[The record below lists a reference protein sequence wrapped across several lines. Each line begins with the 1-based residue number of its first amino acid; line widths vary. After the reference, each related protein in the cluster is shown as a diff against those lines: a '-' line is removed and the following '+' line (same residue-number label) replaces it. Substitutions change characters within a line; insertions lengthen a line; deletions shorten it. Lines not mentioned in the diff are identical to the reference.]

1 VTDISD
7 QAVSFLVNDYSLA
20 YGGEDFEKVLIHP
33 FKALNYLALDD
44 PEAAL
49 VECRA
54 LNNRL
59 VEINEKRGGG
69 NVYNEDAFAR
79 YLSGIIYES
88 QGDRNGALVDYR
100 LADSAFVGYGRK
112 YGTPY
117 PPSLRAALLRLAEAQ
132 EMDHLV
138 AAFRE
143 RWPEAAWIP
152 WRERRRMGEV
162 VLVLQTGQAPVKEQ
176 ARFDAVAG
184 DGDDPTLV
192 SIAFP
197 TFRVIPP
204 EVGGSVLR
212 AGPRA
217 APDELV
223 EDVSAIAVKDLK
235 DRYHRVVAKE
245 VARVAAK
252 TVASEQVKDKNWV
265 LGSILNLVNSAN
277 EQADLRSWET
287 LPAHFRIAR
296 LPVPPEEKLPL
307 AVEIRAPDG
316 RLIETVDLGE
326 ATLAPGETLFL
337 YHRTLY

>member
-1 VTDISD
+1 
-7 QAVSFLVNDYSLA
+7 
-20 YGGEDFEKVLIHP
+20 
-33 FKALNYLALDD
+33 
-44 PEAAL
+44 
-49 VECRA
+49 
-54 LNNRL
+54 
-59 VEINEKRGGG
+59 
-69 NVYNEDAFAR
+69 
-79 YLSGIIYES
+79 
-88 QGDRNGALVDYR
+88 
-100 LADSAFVGYGRK
+100 
-112 YGTPY
+112 
-117 PPSLRAALLRLAEAQ
+117 
-132 EMDHLV
+132 
-138 AAFRE
+138 
-143 RWPEAAWIP
+143 
-152 WRERRRMGEV
+152 MGEV
-162 VLVLQTGQAPVKEQ
+162 VLVLETGQAPVKEQ

-184 DGDDPTLV
+184 DGDDPTLI

-212 AGPRA
+212 AGAHA

-245 VARVAAK
+245 VARVTAK
-252 TVASEQVKDKNWV
+252 TVASEQLKDRNWV

-287 LPAHFRIAR
+287 LPANFRIAR
-296 LPVPPEEKLPL
+296 LPVPPEETLPL
-307 AVEIRAPDG
+307 SVDIRAADG